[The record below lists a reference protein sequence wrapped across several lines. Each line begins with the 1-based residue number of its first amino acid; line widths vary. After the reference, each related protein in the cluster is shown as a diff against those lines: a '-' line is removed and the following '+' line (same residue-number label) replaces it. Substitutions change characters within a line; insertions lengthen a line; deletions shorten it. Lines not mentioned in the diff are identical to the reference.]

1 MQATG
6 SLPVAGRDGSYNFD
20 HADKTGVAPMNLPG
34 IGSVSLSGFAYPWML
49 LTALL
54 PVALVVAYVAAQRRR
69 SSRLH
74 SYAGDRPRPVVV
86 PRSPSRWR
94 HVPMVFSVL
103 ALLLL
108 SVALAAPTHEIRT
121 PRNRAVIMLVIDV
134 SRSMESDDVPPS
146 RLAAAR
152 DAAKEFAKKLTPG
165 VNLGLVSFSGNTNLL
180 VSPTPDHQA
189 TITALDNLKTDD
201 GTATG
206 DAIFA
211 ALRAISTLSEVLS
224 AGTTDKP
231 PGRIVLLSDGAE
243 NRPSN
248 HDSPHGAFTAARTS
262 AKEHQVP
269 ISTISFGTKGGTV
282 KIGKEQVKVP
292 VDETTMKKV
301 AELSGGQMYTAARV
315 DELNRSFD
323 AVKEQIGYE
332 TIRGPGGTS
341 WLRLGVLALTLAIIS
356 ALVFNR
362 RLSA

>member
-1 MQATG
+1 
-6 SLPVAGRDGSYNFD
+6 
-20 HADKTGVAPMNLPG
+20 MNLPG

-54 PVALVVAYVAAQRRR
+54 PLALVAAYVMAQRRR
-69 SSRLH
+69 ASRLH
-74 SYAGDRPRPVVV
+74 RYAGDHPRPAVV
-86 PRSPSRWR
+86 PRGPSRWR
-94 HVPMVFSVL
+94 HLPMVFSVVG
-103 ALLLL
+103 LLLL
-108 SVALAAPTHEIRT
+108 SVALAAPTHEIKT

-134 SRSMESDDVPPS
+134 SRSMEADDVPPK

-152 DAAKEFAKKLTPG
+152 EAAKQFTKQLTPG

-189 TITALDNLKTDD
+189 TLTALDNLKVDD

-211 ALRAISTLSEVLS
+211 ALRAVGTLSEVLS
-224 AGTTDKP
+224 AGNTVKP
-231 PGRIVLLSDGAE
+231 PARIVLLSDGAE

-248 HDSPHGAFTAARTS
+248 HDSPHGAYTAARS
-262 AKEHQVP
+262 SKEQGVP
-269 ISTISFGTKGGTV
+269 ISTITFGTKGGSVKVGNQTV
-282 KIGKEQVKVP
+282 PVP
-292 VDETTMKKV
+292 VDDTTMKKV

-323 AVKEQIGYE
+323 SVQQQIGYE
-332 TIRGPGGTS
+332 TIRGPGGTA
-341 WLRLGVLALTLAIIS
+341 WLRLGVLALTLAVVS

-362 RLSA
+362 RLP